1 MPLISSPIETERLIM
16 RQLRMSDEDD
26 LFAYQSN
33 PEVVRYLPWPAR
45 TREQVREALAKVLSN
60 PDFESE
66 GDGLVLAVERKSDHR
81 VIGQMSLIYRS
92 AEHRRGEFGYAF
104 NPDSAGFG
112 YATEASSALLD
123 FGFGAAGFHRIYAD
137 TDARNAKSISLLE
150 RLGMRREADLI
161 ENEMFKGEWSSSVI
175 YALLDYEWWDRQ
187 PS

>member
-1 MPLISSPIETERLIM
+1 M

-33 PEVVRYLPWPAR
+33 PEVVRYLQWPVR
-45 TREQVREALAKVLSN
+45 TREQVREALAKVLS
-60 PDFESE
+60 PGFESE
-66 GDGLVLAVERKSDHR
+66 GDGLVLAAERKSDHR

-104 NPDSAGFG
+104 NPDFTGFG

-123 FGFGAAGFHRIYAD
+123 FGFGTAGFHRIYAD

-150 RLGMRREADLI
+150 RLGMRREALLI

-175 YALLDYEWWDRQ
+175 YALLDYEWWDRN
-187 PS
+187 PKSYPGTSR